1 MSTTT
6 SADRSALIARLASL
20 GEQESTSTALFHQTA
35 AASYGVGVVDM
46 KALSILLAEGPQ
58 SAGSLGAALGLTS
71 GAVTGLVDRL
81 IARGMATRTQD
92 ATDRRRSIISADPA
106 VLDDENVYLSIGAA
120 FSALHAGYTTE
131 ELEFLVRYLTAS
143 IEITRRETAALRRR
157 PREPNPG
164 PAGTE
169 PEVPG

>member
-20 GEQESTSTALFHQTA
+20 GEQESTGTALFHQTA

-81 IARGMATRTQD
+81 IAHGMATRTQD

-106 VLDDENVYLSIGAA
+106 VLDGENVYLSIGAA

-143 IEITRRETAALRRR
+143 IEITRRETAALQRRR
-157 PREPNPG
+157 SAPNPG
-164 PAGTE
+164 TPGTE
-169 PEVPG
+169 PGMPG